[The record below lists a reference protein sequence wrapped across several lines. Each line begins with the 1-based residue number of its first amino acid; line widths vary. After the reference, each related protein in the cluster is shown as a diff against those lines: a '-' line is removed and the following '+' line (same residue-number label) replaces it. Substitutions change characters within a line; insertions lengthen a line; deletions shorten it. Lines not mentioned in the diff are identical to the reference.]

1 MFEIKQ
7 HICYPGN
14 PQKPN
19 EDFVAF
25 GKDYCFAMD
34 GASCLSGVNVVD
46 QDSDAAWMVKNV
58 ASALCKVLDD
68 GDNRPTGQ
76 ILEEIL
82 RPLHQ
87 QYFAALQ
94 EKGIPEPDDSPSAG
108 LALFRKRNGR
118 LEFFGLGDCV
128 GVAAL
133 PDGKEFYS
141 LDTSLPN
148 LDGSVLDAMVQLHQK
163 KNIPVLQTKLLCND
177 MLLANR
183 KKRNRPDGYW
193 VLDLSSENAIANARE
208 RVFPLTEPVT
218 VAAFSDGF
226 SELADVFRFYKDYS
240 ALFAAMQ
247 TGDLES
253 LCQRLCYAQDE
264 DPDCNHYPR
273 FKLRDD
279 TCAIWGIFTP

>member
-14 PQKPN
+14 PQRPN
-19 EDFVAF
+19 EDMVAF
-25 GKDYCFAMD
+25 GKDYCFALD
-34 GASCLSGVNVVD
+34 GASCLSGVEVMD
-46 QDSDAAWMVKNV
+46 RGSDAAWLVENV
-58 ASALCKVLDD
+58 TAALCSALDD
-68 GDNRPTGQ
+68 GDDRPTGQ

-82 RPLHQ
+82 RPLRR
-87 QYFAALQ
+87 QYFAALEQ
-94 EKGIPEPDDSPSAG
+94 KGIPEPEDSPSAG
-108 LALFRKRNGR
+108 FALFRKRNGR

-128 GVAAL
+128 GVATL
-133 PDGKEFYS
+133 PNGKAFYS

-148 LDGSVLDAMVQLHQK
+148 LDGTVLDKMVQLHQRE
-163 KNIPVLQTKLLCND
+163 NIPVLQAKALCND

-183 KKRNRPDGYW
+183 KKRNHPDGYW

-208 RVFPLTEPVT
+208 FSWPLTAPIPVG
-218 VAAFSDGF
+218 AFSDGF
-226 SELADVFRFYKDYS
+226 SELADVFRFYEDYS

-247 TGDLES
+247 VGDLES

-264 DPDCNHYPR
+264 DPDCNRYPR